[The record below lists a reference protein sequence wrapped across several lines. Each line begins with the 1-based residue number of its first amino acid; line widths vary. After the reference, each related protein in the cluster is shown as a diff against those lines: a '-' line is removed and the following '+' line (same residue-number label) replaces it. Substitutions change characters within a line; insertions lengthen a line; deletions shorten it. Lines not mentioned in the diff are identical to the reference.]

1 MAMTAAQTHSARGTK
16 HTCGN
21 DECGKRFYD
30 LNRSPLDCPYC
41 GVTLDLEAVVPRHQ
55 FAMEPGK
62 KTRSKYYKLAAP
74 APEEAEEAPAQE
86 ADADTDGDTDETTAD
101 ADTSTILIEDDET
114 DATTDDVIDK
124 PQGDDDAS

>member
-74 APEEAEEAPAQE
+74 ARARARRGPAMEQPPP
-86 ADADTDGDTDETTAD
+86 AMDR
-101 ADTSTILIEDDET
+101 
-114 DATTDDVIDK
+114 
-124 PQGDDDAS
+124 PWWP